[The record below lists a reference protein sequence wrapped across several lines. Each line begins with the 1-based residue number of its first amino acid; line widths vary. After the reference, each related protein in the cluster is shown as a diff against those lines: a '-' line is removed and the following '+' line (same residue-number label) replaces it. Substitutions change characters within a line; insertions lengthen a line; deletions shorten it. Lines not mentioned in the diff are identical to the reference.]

1 MLTAMMPRWFRLVL
15 VADLALL
22 AAVAVLGARLALDG
36 AHQAGRVITPWGRP
50 AAPGAPPAAPPGAA
64 LPMPPPAAPGA
75 AAGGPVLGPAL
86 LHRLDS
92 DAAASANAQ
101 RGLLGMV
108 EEAIRAH
115 IVGILEHAEHRG
127 RGG

>member
-1 MLTAMMPRWFRLVL
+1 MLGAMLPRWFRLVI

-36 AHQAGRVITPWGRP
+36 AHEAGRVISPWSRPGAVTPALPPGAELPMPFPP
-50 AAPGAPPAAPPGAA
+50 APAPPAAGPA
-64 LPMPPPAAPGA
+64 LS
-75 AAGGPVLGPAL
+75 PAL

-92 DAAASANAQ
+92 DAASSANAQ
-101 RGLLGMV
+101 RGLLGMI

-115 IVGILEHAEHRG
+115 IVGILEHAGH
-127 RGG
+127 GGPSG

>member
-1 MLTAMMPRWFRLVL
+1 MPRWFRLVL

-22 AAVAVLGARLALDG
+22 AAVGVLGARLALDG
-36 AHQAGRVITPWGRP
+36 AHRAGRVITPWDRP
-50 AAPGAPPAAPPGAA
+50 NAPGAPPAPPGAS
-64 LPMPPPAAPGA
+64 LPMPPSPAPGA

-86 LHRLDS
+86 LHRLDF

-115 IVGILEHAEHRG
+115 IVGILEHAEQRG